1 MSSNLVPR
9 KAEKKR
15 VKLKMAVQGPSGSGK
30 TWGALA
36 LAKNLWPDAR
46 VCLIDTENESASLY
60 ADKFA
65 FDTIPLGPPFT
76 TARYVE
82 CIDAIVKGGYDV
94 LIIDSITPQWDGE
107 GGILRRKEAL
117 ERANPNANGYAL
129 WSRFTPEH
137 EAFKQII
144 LQSPVHVICTMR
156 SKQEYALQPDEKG
169 KLKPVKLGLAP
180 IQRDQLDYEFTLVF
194 DVNLSH
200 NAAVSKDRT
209 GLFDEQ
215 GVNLADPKTA
225 DAIRGWLESGVE
237 APQNHSAEPDLT
249 SDNISQPPVSS
260 QAKTQSQPPTGKPE
274 ASPSAPQGR
283 VGPTKRIPPT
293 GPDKLPRLICTV
305 KTIKEWPK
313 NGKVNASI
321 NVKFEAALDGNY
333 QGETWV
339 RDHAT
344 CWHESLFEA
353 IRASVGKECQFAIKE
368 RDAKAVHYI
377 DIEDVIEID
386 GVPYDLGKPSVDIE
400 TGEIIG

>member
-1 MSSNLVPR
+1 MNNEFSPR

-36 LAKNLWPDAR
+36 LAKNLWPEAKIC
-46 VCLIDTENESASLY
+46 VIDTENESASLY
-60 ADKFA
+60 ADKFT

-82 CIDAIVKGGYDV
+82 CIDASVKAGYDV
-94 LIIDSITPQWDGE
+94 LIIDTITAQWDGA

-129 WSRFTPEH
+129 WLRFTPEH

-144 LQSPVHVICTMR
+144 LQSPLHVICTMR

-237 APQNHSAEPDLT
+237 VPQKPAGVIATPPPAQRSATSPEPSEEQEHDPQRYPYAILAGTTLT
-249 SDNISQPPVSS
+249 CTPLTITEKTRNVRKTEENPEGTQPYIFVYF
-260 QAKTQSQPPTGKPE
+260 KGN
-274 ASPSAPQGR
+274 
-283 VGPTKRIPPT
+283 
-293 GPDKLPRLICTV
+293 V
-305 KTIKEWPK
+305 KTISEFSCFDT
-313 NGKVNASI
+313 G
-321 NVKFEAALDGNY
+321 
-333 QGETWV
+333 
-339 RDHAT
+339 
-344 CWHESLFEA
+344 LFEA
-353 IRASVGKECQFAIKE
+353 IRSGLNYECQFKVEVKDGNDGKTHINVK
-368 RDAKAVHYI
+368 DVMWIDNAKYV
-377 DIEDVIEID
+377 E
-386 GVPYDLGKPSVDIE
+386 GKPVNMDAE
-400 TGEIIG
+400 PA